1 MSKFSGKNLIDT
13 IKKKGK
19 NLEAEMSFF
28 DHLEVLRWHLIR
40 SAIAITIFMVVA
52 FSFYDFIFDDI
63 IMGPKDANFLT
74 YRVMCKI
81 AEWLNSPD
89 FCVTEVPGTIINTQM
104 AGQFILQINSS
115 LIIAVLLG
123 FPYLL
128 YEVWLFV
135 KPALTDKERKSS
147 SGFVFYASI
156 LFILGVLFG
165 YYVVVPLA
173 MNFLANYSISD
184 SINNTITIDNY
195 LSFVATLTLGCGI
208 VFELPIVIFILSKL
222 GIMTPQF
229 MRKSRQYAVVIILLI
244 AAVITPTPDII
255 TMLTVSFPMFL
266 LYELSIVVAARVH
279 KNKLKSEVDFY
290 NGEDQSEESQREENH

>member
-1 MSKFSGKNLIDT
+1 MSKLSGKKLIDT
-13 IKKKGK
+13 IKNKGK

-40 SAIAITIFMVVA
+40 SAIAVAVFMVLA

-63 IMGPKDANFLT
+63 IMGPKNPNFLT
-74 YRVMCKI
+74 YRVMCQI
-81 AEWLNSPD
+81 AEWLNTPD

-135 KPALTDKERKSS
+135 KPALTDIERKSS
-147 SGFVFYASI
+147 SGFVFYASM

-165 YYVVVPLA
+165 YFVVVPLA

-184 SINNTITIDNY
+184 DISNTITIDNY

-229 MRKSRQYAVVIILLI
+229 MRKSRQYAVVIILII
-244 AAVITPTPDII
+244 AAIITPTPDII

-266 LYELSIVVAARVH
+266 LYELSIVVASRVH
-279 KNKLKSEVDFY
+279 KKKMRSEVDFY
-290 NGEDQSEESQREENH
+290 RGEN

>member
-1 MSKFSGKNLIDT
+1 MSKLSGKKLIDA
-13 IKKKGK
+13 IKSKGK

-40 SAIAITIFMVVA
+40 SAIAVTVFMILA

-63 IMGPKDANFLT
+63 IMGPKSPEFWT
-74 YRVMCKI
+74 YRMMCKI
-81 AEWLNSPD
+81 GAWINAPD

-115 LIIAVLLG
+115 LIIAVVLG

-128 YEVWLFV
+128 YEIWLFV
-135 KPALTDKERKSS
+135 KPALTDIERKSA
-147 SGFVFYASI
+147 SGFVFYASL
-156 LFILGVLFG
+156 LFAVGILFG
-165 YYVVVPLA
+165 YFIVVPLA
-173 MNFLANYSISD
+173 MNFLANYSISED
-184 SINNTITIDNY
+184 IANTITINNY

-208 VFELPIVIFILSKL
+208 VFELPIIIFILSKL

-229 MRKSRQYAVVIILLI
+229 MRKSRQYAVVIILII
-244 AAVITPTPDII
+244 AAIITPTPDVI

-266 LYELSIVVAARVH
+266 LYEVSIIVASRVE
-279 KNKLKSEVDFY
+279 KRRMKAELDFY
-290 NGEDQSEESQREENH
+290 NDEK

>member
-1 MSKFSGKNLIDT
+1 MSKLSGKKLIDT
-13 IKKKGK
+13 IKNKGK

-40 SAIAITIFMVVA
+40 SAIAVAVFMVLA

-63 IMGPKDANFLT
+63 IMGPKNPDFWT
-74 YRVMCKI
+74 YRMMCKI
-81 AEWLNSPD
+81 AEWINAPD

-115 LIIAVLLG
+115 LIMAVVLG

-135 KPALTDKERKSS
+135 KPALTDIERKSA
-147 SGFVFYASI
+147 SGFVFYASM
-156 LFILGVLFG
+156 LFILGLLFG
-165 YYVVVPLA
+165 YFVVVPLA
-173 MNFLANYSISD
+173 MNFLANYSISAD
-184 SINNTITIDNY
+184 ISNTITIDNY
-195 LSFVATLTLGCGI
+195 LSFVATLALGCGI

-229 MRKSRQYAVVIILLI
+229 MRKSRQYAVVIILII
-244 AAVITPTPDII
+244 AAIITPTPDII

-266 LYELSIVVAARVH
+266 LYEVSIIVAGRVE
-279 KNKLKSEVDFY
+279 KRRKKTELDFY
-290 NGEDQSEESQREENH
+290 SGKND